1 MWWWFLTCDN
11 TVQKEI
17 FNRISMKLLM
27 RQHGSYST
35 TCFWRTNLNEGTDL
49 ATLIPASFSLFSTG
63 FAVLY
68 RSSEASAG
76 PLVLHLE
83 LECISCVAWI
93 WLQGCLWQCKSKEQG
108 SKSVVT
114 AKKVSCPCILL
125 ALERSSETPSG
136 CTPISLVQ
144 RWGRIF
150 LIDTGVKWRQ
160 LF

>member
-11 TVQKEI
+11 TVQNEI

-93 WLQGCLWQCKSKEQG
+93 GLQGCLWQCKSKEQG
-108 SKSVVT
+108 SKSVWSQP
-114 AKKVSCPCILL
+114 KKCPAHASSWLWKG
-125 ALERSSETPSG
+125 ALKPHQAVHQSAWCRGEGEYSS
-136 CTPISLVQ
+136 
-144 RWGRIF
+144 
-150 LIDTGVKWRQ
+150 
-160 LF
+160 